1 VGHVAR
7 MGEMKN
13 GYTCLVVGLQGRD
26 HLEDL
31 RNRRRM
37 CGLDLSNSRWWT
49 SGGLL
54 WTWW

>member
-54 WTWW
+54 